1 MSPLFSCTN
10 SYVNGRKVSKA
21 YFNGTDLCQDAFST
35 PGVIPPGAVGTAI
48 FEIDTRLYRR
58 ESTFGTG
65 SVDPTNRKFSIAIQ
79 SYSTPDIAAGKPAIV
94 IDWGDNTIFTGTS
107 RGVDTRGTTIGTS
120 GGNIFDHTY
129 SSPGLYTVT
138 ISNFS
143 INGCSF
149 SSSSSGALAFQS
161 FDAQYQECIKTV
173 RFENNTWRF
182 RGSTSN
188 RSLFRDCINLTSFTA
203 PTIDP
208 IDGGSP
214 FLRVSSL
221 DGGAF
226 SNCSSLTSFPF
237 INTSNITQYIGTWSG
252 CSSLSNFPNNLDFTN
267 STVLRT
273 TFKGLPITSWN
284 CNGRITAFDLRGC
297 WENCTNL
304 VDFPANKF
312 DGPLRTV
319 SFVNRESDGT
329 FTFGS
334 RIQEYR
340 TNAFENTF
348 KNCALS
354 PQSIENILTSL
365 VRSGATNLTL
375 SLEGGTNALA
385 STWTASAIT
394 AYNTLISRGWTITR
408 NTFNFFF

>member
-10 SYVNGRKVSKA
+10 AYTNGRKVSKA
-21 YFNGTDLCQDAFST
+21 YFNGTNLCQDAFST
-35 PGVIPPGAVGTAI
+35 PGLIPPGAVGTAI
-48 FEIDTRLYRR
+48 IEIDTRLYRR

-65 SVDPTNRKFSIAIQ
+65 SVDPTNREFSIAIQ
-79 SYSTPDIAAGKPAIV
+79 NYSTPDIGAGKPAIV
-94 IDWGDNTIFTGTS
+94 IDWGDNTVFTGTS

-129 SSPGLYTVT
+129 PSPGEYTVT
-138 ISNFS
+138 FSNLS

-149 SSSSSGALAFQS
+149 SSSSGGFGFQS
-161 FDAQYQECIKTV
+161 FAAQYQECIKTV
-173 RFENNTWRF
+173 RFENDTWRF
-182 RGSTSN
+182 RRTTSN

-226 SNCSSLTSFPF
+226 TNCSSLTSFPF

-267 STVLRT
+267 STVLRS

-319 SFVNRESDGT
+319 TFFTREPDGT

-334 RIQEYR
+334 RIQEYN
-340 TNAFENTF
+340 TNAFERTF

-365 VRSGATNLTL
+365 VTGGATNITL
-375 SLEGGTNALA
+375 SLEGGTNAVA
-385 STWTASAIT
+385 STWTGSAIA

-408 NTFNFFF
+408 NA